1 MPAMPR
7 TTSRS
12 RSRQEG
18 KFFVADRACPSEGA
32 AVSYAQGLAS
42 AWARVHPD
50 EERSFYVRDAL
61 NNGLYRVD
69 VGNGIV
75 WTSAVGEEV

>member
-12 RSRQEG
+12 RSRREG

-42 AWARVHPD
+42 AWARQHPD

-69 VGNGIV
+69 TEDGVV
-75 WTSAVGEEV
+75 LTTSIA